1 MSDRQS
7 EVWICEICEN
17 SLERCEVCK
26 KSRNRQKP
34 NLVAVCCVDL
44 KDERVPGRTEY
55 CANCSVYILEAKVLD
70 DWRVENRIPNDPESA
85 SRYLK
90 SR

>member
-1 MSDRQS
+1 MSNRQS
-7 EVWICEICEN
+7 VVWICEICEN
-17 SLERCEVCK
+17 SLDRCEVCK

-34 NLVAVCCVDL
+34 NLVAVCCVGL
-44 KDERVPGRTEY
+44 KHERVPGRTEY
-55 CANCSVYILEAKVLD
+55 CANCTVYILEAKVLD
-70 DWRVENRIPNDPESA
+70 GWRVANCIPDDPEIA